1 MVNLFPISMM
11 VFDNEEQVLCS
22 STMRLEKASII
33 NLIFDVYDDVNHVYH
48 DGVDED
54 PTSDILD
61 EENDASFIGIQEVDV
76 ITLNLLTMFRRLA
89 NLTLK
94 LVLQIR
100 VEKSLASHEIWF
112 FKMGLRLRL
121 SILKMEVDKEN
132 ESFKQRYS
140 S

>member
-11 VFDNEEQVLCS
+11 VFDNEDQVMCS

-33 NLIFDVYDDVNHVYH
+33 NLIFDVYDDVNHAYD

-61 EENDASFIGIQEVDV
+61 EENDASFIGIQEMDV
-76 ITLNLLTMFRRLA
+76 ITLNQLTMFRRLA

-100 VEKSLASHEIWF
+100 VEKSLASHEIWVTPTICS
-112 FKMGLRLRL
+112 FKMISSSLRGPKFCDL
-121 SILKMEVDKEN
+121 
-132 ESFKQRYS
+132 Q
-140 S
+140 